1 MSESS
6 VKNLEVAV
14 IGDNE
19 LVSALRLAGIRR
31 TRVIPDDRTA
41 ADEIRTSLQEYM
53 SDPDVG
59 VVVLLEEFADLA
71 GSLVLQYRQ
80 SKSVLPVIVEVPSKR
95 GTKHPDVVGYYKQF
109 SRGFLGFDIE
119 I

>member
-6 VKNLEVAV
+6 VNNLEIAV

-19 LVSALRLAGIRR
+19 LVSALRLAGIRK
-31 TRVIPDDRTA
+31 TRAIASDRNA
-41 ADEIRTSLQEYM
+41 VEEIRNSLQEYM
-53 SDPDVG
+53 SDPAVG
-59 VVVLLEEFADLA
+59 VVVLLEEFAELA
-71 GSLVLQYRQ
+71 NSLVLQYRQ
-80 SKSVLPVIVEVPSKR
+80 SKSVLPVIVEVPSKH